1 MISLVNIYCL
11 CCSHC
16 TALQQNTLS
25 KMLIRKYLLRY
36 DQRLH
41 LRWIQQTIM
50 QLQPCISQ
58 FLPFV
63 QYLWSLNTLS
73 LDCSSVTVFL
83 GRKKGFSSL
92 RDFPGTNL
100 YRVVKQFTKGLEQR
114 RYKMDGGSC
123 ERTMH
128 FVLEQRVKK
137 PFLART

>member
-1 MISLVNIYCL
+1 MVYKTKNKIWRLFSRYKSVLVVDDLCSLI
-11 CCSHC
+11 
-16 TALQQNTLS
+16 
-25 KMLIRKYLLRY
+25 
-36 DQRLH
+36 
-41 LRWIQQTIM
+41 
-50 QLQPCISQ
+50 
-58 FLPFV
+58 
-63 QYLWSLNTLS
+63 TLS

-137 PFLART
+137 PFLARI